1 MSSDVKTKKRPASNK
16 AEAGVGASLN
26 GFLSDTYVLLAKT
39 QACHWNATGPNFF
52 GLHKLTEAQYGE
64 LFASIDELAERVR
77 ALDVLAPSGLNAM
90 LHLAK
95 LEEAPDGPVSTVD
108 AARMLAE
115 DNATLAARASELA
128 QEADDADDLA
138 THDMLVKRI
147 EVHEKAAWLLRS
159 HLG

>member
-1 MSSDVKTKKRPASNK
+1 MPSDTKTKKRPASNK

-26 GFLSDTYVLLAKT
+26 GFLADTYVLLAKT

-77 ALDVLAPSGLNAM
+77 ALDVLAPTGLNAM
-90 LHLAK
+90 LHLAS
-95 LEEAPDGPVSTVD
+95 LQEAPDGPVSTAD

-115 DNATLAARASELA
+115 DNAALADRASDLA
-128 QEADDADDLA
+128 EEADDADDLA

>member
-1 MSSDVKTKKRPASNK
+1 MPSDIKTKKRPASNK

-26 GFLSDTYVLLAKT
+26 SFLADTYVLLAKT

-64 LFASIDELAERVR
+64 LFASIDEMAERVR
-77 ALDVLAPSGLNAM
+77 ALDVLAPTGLNAM

-95 LEEAPDGPVSTVD
+95 LQEAPDGAISTKD
-108 AARMLAE
+108 AARILAE
-115 DNATLAARASELA
+115 DNASMAARASDLA
-128 QEADDADDLA
+128 EEADDADDLA

>member
-1 MSSDVKTKKRPASNK
+1 MPSDTKTKKRPATNK
-16 AEAGVGASLN
+16 AEAGVAASLN
-26 GFLSDTYVLLAKT
+26 GFLADTYVLLGKT

-77 ALDVLAPSGLNAM
+77 ALDALAPGGLGAM
-90 LHLAK
+90 LHLAR
-95 LEEAPDGPVSTVD
+95 LHDGQEGPVTTTE
-108 AARMLAE
+108 AARLLAE

-128 QEADDADDLA
+128 EEADEADDLA

>member
-1 MSSDVKTKKRPASNK
+1 MSETKTKKRPASNK

-26 GFLSDTYVLLAKT
+26 GFIADTYVLLAKT

-64 LFASIDELAERVR
+64 LFEAIDVLAERVR
-77 ALDVLAPSGLNAM
+77 ALDILAPTGLAAM
-90 LHLAK
+90 LSLAK
-95 LEEAPDGPVSTVD
+95 LAEAPEGGISTKD
-108 AARMLAE
+108 AARTLAE
-115 DNATLAARASELA
+115 DNAAMAARASELA
-128 QEADDADDLA
+128 EAAEEAEDLA
-138 THDMLVKRI
+138 THDMFVKRI

>member
-1 MSSDVKTKKRPASNK
+1 MPSDIKTKKGPASNK

-26 GFLSDTYVLLAKT
+26 GFLADTYVLLAKT
-39 QACHWNATGPNFF
+39 QACHWNAKGPNFY

-64 LFASIDELAERVR
+64 LFEAIDELAERVR
-77 ALDVLAPSGLNAM
+77 ALDVPAPGGLNAM
-90 LHLAK
+90 LQLAK
-95 LEEAPDGPVSTVD
+95 LEEAPDGLVSTVD

-128 QEADDADDLA
+128 EEADDAGDQA
-138 THDMLVKRI
+138 TNDMLVARI